1 MMTGMKFT
9 ALASVSL
16 LLCACGSGDP
26 ASELDQQPGET
37 DQQPGDAGQQPGET
51 GQRLESSNLS
61 PVLGAEDDFD
71 ADVIPA
77 LIAAARAIPFGT
89 TQSTPV
95 QGDRTPDEMT
105 ARVGRDE
112 DGNVV
117 YNVTGEGTFWTPV
130 PGPPRQGLA
139 LALFTDLI
147 PGIEPDLTSYPHEVL
162 GLWATENQVGAFW
175 DRSPGLETVGFDST
189 SPAGTA
195 TYTGDAVGLHAA
207 DGSVAKFLADAELVA
222 DFSAD
227 TIGGTVD
234 AFRSFSGAALGDL
247 SVTLEET
254 AFLRTDGAF
263 SGSTGAGVAGSGHW
277 GARWADDKGWNV
289 GGTFGFAADDG
300 SVAVL
305 GAFQACGNCT
315 SAANGNPDDAVAT
328 GN

>member
-9 ALASVSL
+9 ALASFSL

-26 ASELDQQPGET
+26 ASEY
-37 DQQPGDAGQQPGET
+37 AA
-51 GQRLESSNLS
+51 GQRLASSNLS
-61 PVLGAEDDFD
+61 PVLGAEDDFG

-77 LIAAARAIPFGT
+77 LVKAARAIPRGT
-89 TQSTPV
+89 TQSTPAEGG
-95 QGDRTPDEMT
+95 QTQDEMT
-105 ARVGRDE
+105 VQVGYGD

-117 YNVTGEGTFWTPV
+117 LEVTDMSTIQAPVPAPV
-130 PGPPRQGLA
+130 PGLRQGLA

-207 DGSVAKFLADAELVA
+207 DGSVAKFLADVKLVA

-263 SGSTGAGVAGSGHW
+263 SGSTGAGVAGNGHW

-300 SVAVL
+300 SVTVL
-305 GAFQACGNCT
+305 GAFQACACA
-315 SAANGNPDDAVAT
+315 SVANGDPDDAVAT